1 MDGHPLEREAIA
13 LRYERGV
20 LGASA
25 APRVVAKGGGW
36 LAERIVA
43 LAAEHGVPIRED
55 RDLVALLSAVELG
68 DEIPPEMY
76 AVVAE
81 LIAWLYRCNG
91 DLGRLHEAP

>member
-1 MDGHPLEREAIA
+1 MSASGAGERNEAVA
-13 LRYERGV
+13 LRYERG
-20 LGASA
+20 SA
-25 APRVVAKGGGW
+25 APRVVAKGAGR
-36 LAERIVA
+36 LAESIVA

-81 LIAWLYRCNG
+81 LLAWLHRCNG
-91 DLGRLHEAP
+91 ELAPRLPRGIP